1 MASGIVRSRC
11 NGGAAA
17 ALLLLS
23 LGACGR
29 HPLPEHTS
37 EPRSHTYVFGDRVG
51 FGFGGD
57 SARFRRYGWAK
68 TEAHST
74 RTRPRG
80 GALHFN
86 VVDTDRPLTLRMKLS
101 RVDEAE
107 SPPVQPVEVAVNG
120 QKIAEWEVSRRGY
133 YSTVIP
139 ADLVYVD
146 PVVGPAAFVL
156 VDLHTPNTEPEA
168 GSAGTVTARRR
179 GVRVWE
185 MFMVEGAEPPDE
197 ASSTVAETPEG
208 STYAY
213 GRAVTFGLD
222 GSGPR
227 YDLGGWD
234 QSDGI
239 FSWMTTTRP
248 AALGFRVPPARG
260 ALSIKI
266 RAAVISSGAR
276 LQVHPVELR
285 VNGEKLADWTI
296 GEPLQWF
303 TAELP
308 ARFATA
314 AGNLRVELATPPSVS
329 EAAVRL
335 PKELRPRGVQL
346 HDVLITDGG

>member
-1 MASGIVRSRC
+1 M
-11 NGGAAA
+11 
-17 ALLLLS
+17 
-23 LGACGR
+23 LGACGK

-68 TEAHST
+68 TEMHST

-80 GALHFN
+80 AALHFN

-120 QKIAEWEVSRRGY
+120 QKITQWEVSRRGY

-156 VDLHTPNTEPEA
+156 VDLHTPNTDTA
-168 GSAGTVTARRR
+168 GGSTRSGRRH

-185 MFMVEGAEPPDE
+185 MFMVEGAEPRDDI
-197 ASSTVAETPEG
+197 AATTAETPQG
-208 STYAY
+208 STYEY
-213 GRAVTFGLD
+213 GRAVAFDLGGT
-222 GSGPR
+222 GSR

-234 QSDGI
+234 LSEGI
-239 FSWMTTTRP
+239 FSWTAAGP
-248 AALGFRVPPARG
+248 AALGFRVAPARG
-260 ALSIKI
+260 PLSLKM
-266 RAAVISSGAR
+266 RAAVVTSGTR
-276 LQVHPVELR
+276 LQVQPVELR
-285 VNGEKLADWTI
+285 VNGRKVADWTI
-296 GEPLQWF
+296 REPLQWF
-303 TAELP
+303 TAEVPPEL
-308 ARFATA
+308 ANAS
-314 AGNLRVELATPPSVS
+314 GSLRVELASPPGASK
-329 EAAVRL
+329 AAARL
-335 PKELRPRGVQL
+335 PQELRPRGVQL
-346 HDVLITDGG
+346 HDLMITDGS

>member
-1 MASGIVRSRC
+1 MASGILRSRC
-11 NGGAAA
+11 NGQAAA

-23 LGACGR
+23 LGACGK

-101 RVDEAE
+101 RVDDVE

-120 QKIAEWEVSRRGY
+120 QKLTQWEVSRRGY

-146 PVVGPAAFVL
+146 PVVGPAAFIL
-156 VDLHTPNTEPEA
+156 VDLHTPNT
-168 GSAGTVTARRR
+168 GTAETLSSKRD

-185 MFMVEGAEPPDE
+185 MFLLEGAEPPDD
-197 ASSTVAETPEG
+197 ANSTALETPEG
-208 STYAY
+208 STYTY
-213 GRAVTFGLD
+213 GQAVAFGLD
-222 GSGPR
+222 GTGPR

-234 QSDGI
+234 RSDGI
-239 FSWMTTTRP
+239 FSWATAQP

-260 ALSIKI
+260 PLSLKV
-266 RAAVISSGAR
+266 RAAVVSSGAR
-276 LQVHPVELR
+276 LQVQPVELR

-308 ARFATA
+308 PRLA
-314 AGNLRVELATPPSVS
+314 AAGGNLRVELAEPPSIS
-329 EAAVRL
+329 EAAARL

>member
-1 MASGIVRSRC
+1 MASGILRS
-11 NGGAAA
+11 GSKGAAA

-23 LGACGR
+23 LGACGK

-120 QKIAEWEVSRRGY
+120 QKITQWEVSGRGY

-156 VDLHTPNTEPEA
+156 VDLHTPNSEA
-168 GSAGTVTARRR
+168 QPDAAGTRSARRH

-197 ASSTVAETPEG
+197 ASPTAAGTPEG
-208 STYAY
+208 STYTY

-222 GSGPR
+222 GTGAR

-234 QSDGI
+234 RSEGI
-239 FSWMTTTRP
+239 FSWATTTP

-260 ALSIKI
+260 PVSLKI
-266 RAAVISSGAR
+266 RAAVVTSGAR
-276 LQVHPVELR
+276 LQVQPVELR
-285 VNGEKLADWTI
+285 VNGEKLAEWTI

-303 TAELP
+303 TAEVP
-308 ARFATA
+308 PQIANTG
-314 AGNLRVELATPPSVS
+314 GNLRVELAKSSSVS
-329 EAAVRL
+329 EAAARL